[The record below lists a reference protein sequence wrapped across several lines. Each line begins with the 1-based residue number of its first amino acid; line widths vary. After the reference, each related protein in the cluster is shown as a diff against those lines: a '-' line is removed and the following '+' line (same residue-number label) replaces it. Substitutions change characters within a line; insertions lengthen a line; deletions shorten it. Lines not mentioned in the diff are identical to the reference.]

1 MGVVQLVLRKLKLR
15 AEGGKE
21 EEEIESCQQKGRAAK
36 IAQLLNISNTSKL
49 GLSWGV
55 PSLKKREWKNKT
67 NQLLRAS

>member
-1 MGVVQLVLRKLKLR
+1 MGVVRLVLRKLKLR

-21 EEEIESCQQKGRAAK
+21 EEEIERCQQKGREVK

-55 PSLKKREWKNKT
+55 PPLKKKRVEKQN
-67 NQLLRAS
+67 NPIA